1 MLYVKMIGGY
11 LSLHCDR
18 LHTKLWHYYTWNS
31 RTWRL
36 PMWIWMMYASA
47 AKGIRTS
54 WVSSLSL
61 QRSCHCLGRYLGF
74 ATQLLFI
81 KRESIV
87 MLQNSKDC
95 WSVQCRKHCCYGNQ
109 SCIIFC
115 VSIIKT
121 NIYICAL
128 LLWDYST
135 FEKHCSTFYLRIN
148 SLISDW
154 VSTKIMI
161 SNIPDVFFGG
171 LCVFTDGP
179 SSIDGDRCLHY

>member
-1 MLYVKMIGGY
+1 MNDVRISCKGDQDQLGFI
-11 LSLHCDR
+11 
-18 LHTKLWHYYTWNS
+18 T
-31 RTWRL
+31 L
-36 PMWIWMMYASA
+36 P
-47 AKGIRTS
+47 TE
-54 WVSSLSL
+54 VLPL
-61 QRSCHCLGRYLGF
+61 LGRYLGF

-128 LLWDYST
+128 LL
-135 FEKHCSTFYLRIN
+135 
-148 SLISDW
+148 
-154 VSTKIMI
+154 
-161 SNIPDVFFGG
+161 
-171 LCVFTDGP
+171 
-179 SSIDGDRCLHY
+179 